1 MKTDR
6 FLARFWNDQSG
17 GLAEGVVVLGLIGSA
32 LATSVILLGGSLVGA
47 VNEFVSYM
55 NGTTR
60 P

>member
-17 GLAEGVVVLGLIGSA
+17 GAAEAAVILALIGSA
-32 LATSVILLGGSLVGA
+32 LATSVILLGDSLTGV
-47 VNEFVSYM
+47 VNEFASYV
-55 NGTTR
+55 NGTIR